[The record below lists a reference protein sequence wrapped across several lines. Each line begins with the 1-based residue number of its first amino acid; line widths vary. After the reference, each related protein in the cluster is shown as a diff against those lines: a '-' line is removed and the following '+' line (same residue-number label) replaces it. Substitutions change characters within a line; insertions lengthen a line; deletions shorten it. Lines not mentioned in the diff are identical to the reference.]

1 MQFSVVFRH
10 MEPSDALKAYARERM
25 DRVRKYL
32 PDPIACHVVFSTER
46 HNHRVDVN
54 FQLHN
59 GLTVAGHETTENMY
73 SSIDLVIA
81 KIERQVRKYK
91 GKVEEQRV
99 RPHHVEPLPWSHS
112 IVEEAFGGEPESS
125 REPEPAYSRREDR
138 VVPRRADERW
148 PTRSPSSTWP
158 TQTVLVFRST
168 DADGRIAVVY
178 RRDDGKY
185 GLIETPRWREIAAGA
200 PAPRP
205 RAVRRDRDTVGA
217 TEP

>member
-1 MQFSVVFRH
+1 MQFSVTFRH

-25 DRVRKYL
+25 DRVRKYM
-32 PDPIACHVVFSTER
+32 PDPIGCHVVFSTER
-46 HNHRVDVN
+46 HNHRVDVD
-54 FQLHN
+54 FRLHN

-112 IVEEAFGGEPESS
+112 IVEEAFQNGQPAA
-125 REPEPAYSRREDR
+125 EPAPAAEPPQYT
-138 VVPRRADERW
+138 VVRSGTESFHANPMTVADAIA
-148 PTRSPSSTWP
+148 
-158 TQTVLVFRST
+158 QLNLAHATVLVFRSVE
-168 DADGRIAVVY
+168 ADGRIAVVY

-185 GLIETPRWREIAAGA
+185 GLI
-200 PAPRP
+200 
-205 RAVRRDRDTVGA
+205 DTA
-217 TEP
+217 T

>member
-10 MEPSDALKAYARERM
+10 MEPSDALKSYARERM
-25 DRVRKYL
+25 DRVRKYM
-32 PDPIACHVVFSTER
+32 PDPIGCHVVFSTER
-46 HNHRVDVN
+46 HNHRVDVD
-54 FQLHN
+54 FRLHN

-112 IVEEAFGGEPESS
+112 IVEEAFSAQRGAEAPPARQAEGDLAPQPDHEYSVVRTGTESFHAN
-125 REPEPAYSRREDR
+125 PMT
-138 VVPRRADERW
+138 VADAIA
-148 PTRSPSSTWP
+148 
-158 TQTVLVFRST
+158 QLNLAHATVLVFRST
-168 DADGRIAVVY
+168 EAEGRIAVVY

-185 GLIETPRWREIAAGA
+185 GLIDTPAAS
-200 PAPRP
+200 
-205 RAVRRDRDTVGA
+205 
-217 TEP
+217 

>member
-10 MEPSDALKAYARERM
+10 MEPSDALKSYARERM

-32 PDPIACHVVFSTER
+32 PDPIGCHVVFSTER

-99 RPHHVEPLPWSHS
+99 RPHNVEPLPWSHS
-112 IVEEAFGGEPESS
+112 VVEEAFQQAVPETA
-125 REPEPAYSRREDR
+125 P
-138 VVPRRADERW
+138 
-148 PTRSPSSTWP
+148 PSSTP
-158 TQTVLVFRST
+158 EYSVERTESFHANPMTVADAIAQLNLAHATVLVFRST
-168 DADGRIAVVY
+168 EADGRISVVY

-185 GLIETPRWREIAAGA
+185 GLIETPAN
-200 PAPRP
+200 
-205 RAVRRDRDTVGA
+205 V
-217 TEP
+217 